1 MYKYHNNPY
10 LHFAPFNAADG
21 GGAGGDDGDDAGE
34 GDDQGDESEDGD
46 GEEEDPEEKKYTQK
60 DIDEAVKKRL
70 AREKRKWQ
78 RGQEQPKEEKPADP
92 GKEGPDADKKVK
104 AAEAKARS
112 LELKWACLDHDV
124 RKDCVD
130 DVLALAQVHVSKNPE
145 LDIEDAIDEVLKKYP
160 QFKDGGADED
170 ENEEEEPRKNWGQ
183 RQGKGKQKERTLADE
198 ISSQLYGK

>member
-10 LHFAPFNAADG
+10 LHFAPFYAADG

-34 GDDQGDESEDGD
+34 GDDPDEEPEDGD
-46 GEEEDPEEKKYTQK
+46 GEEDPEEKKYTQK

-78 RGQEQPKEEKPADP
+78 RGQEKPADP
-92 GKEGPDADKKVK
+92 GKEEPDTDKKVK
-104 AAEAKARS
+104 AAEEKART

-130 DVLALAQVHVSKNPE
+130 DVLALAQVHVSKDPD

-170 ENEEEEPRKNWGQ
+170 EEEDEEPRKNWGQ